1 MYIPAYKIKQ
11 NKQRQFYLLLS
22 KVIHKYSTCKVDK
35 GCCNP
40 EDVSVSARDRT

>member
-35 GCCNP
+35 GPGQCSSGSK
-40 EDVSVSARDRT
+40 V